1 MVSTP
6 AAPFAR
12 VVGRVVRPD
21 GTAAAGRLTLTPDAQ
36 HPNATLPGGEVV
48 VVPSTVVDLDGEGRV
63 ASTVDG
69 VPAPWVDVI
78 APGGSVEP
86 AGSWTYTVT
95 LSVPGSTWWS
105 RHVALTQG
113 TVVDLTDLAPAA
125 EYQGDAV
132 TVAEGAAQ
140 AAASSAQAAADALA
154 RAEADIAAGLT
165 RGPQGPAG
173 PTGPQGERGPVG
185 PAGER
190 GEDGRPGPAGPTGPQ
205 GTGVASVTN
214 PDGDAQALVTLT
226 DGTTSSLPLPTVAT
240 PQFTA
245 EASALA
251 AGAAPTADVTGTYPD
266 LTIALGVPEGA
277 PGQDAVT
284 PAFTAS
290 ASTLAAGA
298 SATASVNGTYPNL
311 TIALGIPSGAT
322 GAPGAPG
329 APGATGAPGA
339 IGTASTYMLVGPG
352 RPDVAPTT
360 GGVITGSEPV
370 GAVFHSTDGASVG
383 AWAWEKRADGAWYVT
398 SADTGWLDVTSQCFV
413 HETTKYCVRNGA
425 YAGVALRLTR
435 DLMMLQVAGSGGG
448 MNPGAT
454 ITSGQHLCVPVLKS
468 ILSSSFIWNSYT
480 GLPAGL
486 QEYFGYISIV
496 WNKVANHAQW
506 ILPRDPSK
514 WVTTAPGTTW

>member
-1 MVSTP
+1 MLLQLLELSPPDPSGYATKTDLASGLSTRAEI
-6 AAPFAR
+6 AALSAVKAVADAALPKEEAASAYATASALQA
-12 VVGRVVRPD
+12 VRKTAED
-21 GTAAAGRLTLTPDAQ
+21 AAAAYGSLDVPGFLMKDDAAATYQPRGDYALRSDVPDVSGLAKGD
-36 HPNATLPGGEVV
+36 TGVGVV
-48 VVPSTVVDLDGEGRV
+48 SILDEDR
-63 ASTVDG
+63 DG
-69 VPAPWVDVI
+69 VA
-78 APGGSVEP
+78 
-86 AGSWTYTVT
+86 TVT
-95 LSVPGSTWWS
+95 LTDGTTGSL
-105 RHVALTQG
+105 RL
-113 TVVDLTDLAPAA
+113 PP
-125 EYQGDAV
+125 
-132 TVAEGAAQ
+132 
-140 AAASSAQAAADALA
+140 
-154 RAEADIAAGLT
+154 
-165 RGPQGPAG
+165 GPQG
-173 PTGPQGERGPVG
+173 
-185 PAGER
+185 
-190 GEDGRPGPAGPTGPQ
+190 DPGV
-205 GTGVASVTN
+205 GVASVTN

-251 AGAAPTADVTGTYPD
+251 AGAAPTADVTGAYPD

-277 PGQDAVT
+277 PGQDAVN

-311 TIALGIPSGAT
+311 TLALGIPRGAT
-322 GAPGAPG
+322 
-329 APGATGAPGA
+329 GATGAPGA

-352 RPDVAPTT
+352 RPDVASTT

-370 GAVFHSTDGASVG
+370 GAVFHSTDGASAG

-413 HETTKYCVRNGA
+413 HETTTYCVRNGA
-425 YAGVALRLTR
+425 YAGVAIRLTR
-435 DLMMLQVAGSGGG
+435 DLMMLHVAGSGGG
-448 MNPGAT
+448 MNPGAI

-468 ILSSSFIWNSYT
+468 LLSSSFIWNSYT

-514 WVTTAPGTTW
+514 WVATVPGTTW

>member
-165 RGPQGPAG
+165 RGPQ
-173 PTGPQGERGPVG
+173 
-185 PAGER
+185 
-190 GEDGRPGPAGPTGPQ
+190 GPAGPTGPQ

-383 AWAWEKRADGAWYVT
+383 AWAWQKTTSGWGVT
-398 SADTGWLDVTSQCFV
+398 MGDTGWRDVRSDSNFTVAYRPAALGGSGSAGFAIRR
-413 HETTKYCVRNGA
+413 VRNSVIVRA
-425 YAGVALRLTR
+425 YWNQNTGPANGIFYALPSGFATSFGG
-435 DLMMLQVAGSGGG
+435 VAGSG
-448 MNPGAT
+448 NGAARVGSSGSASINLT
-454 ITSGQHLCVPVLKS
+454 NGSHLGLVSHTSGEE
-468 ILSSSFIWNSYT
+468 SFLFDYYT
-480 GLPAGL
+480 TSTWP
-486 QEYFGYISIV
+486 
-496 WNKVANHAQW
+496 
-506 ILPRDPSK
+506 
-514 WVTTAPGTTW
+514 TTLPGTPA